1 MNSRWL
7 LAGLALAV
15 TSSQA
20 ADGLAAPQ
28 PDSLWPQWQA
38 RVQLQTAPLLPF
50 GEAVSQQIK
59 GGAVLGDYVL
69 VQPSFGVLR
78 ATGGIVVGS
87 LVGVPLYKALPGQ
100 TPGLFPQG
108 NGLQPRLTPLGESP
122 QALPYLGLGFSA
134 APLGSGFSMSADFG
148 LVSQNPGS
156 SIDLGRA
163 VLGNQGV
170 ERAFRELRLSPMAQL
185 SVRYA
190 F

>member
-108 NGLQPRLTPLGESP
+108 NGLQPRQFDRVNFTGNPDGSLEITAVAAGAASSMKLTMKETDEKRNHRQRNHTPH
-122 QALPYLGLGFSA
+122 Q
-134 APLGSGFSMSADFG
+134 
-148 LVSQNPGS
+148 
-156 SIDLGRA
+156 
-163 VLGNQGV
+163 
-170 ERAFRELRLSPMAQL
+170 
-185 SVRYA
+185 
-190 F
+190 